1 MTLLLH
7 WDGTSW
13 SIAPSPNPT
22 KGNFLDDLLF
32 AGVVPSP
39 GNVWILGNEDEGL
52 QASDCRLKGRAT
64 MPALFCLAQRVLP
77 AAGAARFFEFEAV
90 VMLSQQAQKVLV
102 CLLLLAGIKAP
113 QSSYQ
118 L

>member
-1 MTLLLH
+1 
-7 WDGTSW
+7 
-13 SIAPSPNPT
+13 
-22 KGNFLDDLLF
+22 
-32 AGVVPSP
+32 
-39 GNVWILGNEDEGL
+39 
-52 QASDCRLKGRAT
+52 

-77 AAGAARFFEFEAV
+77 AAGAARFFKFEAV